1 MNELHCGLDG
11 RIEQISVLETAGLSS
26 QVVVDGEH
34 SGWWQS
40 WVGSCRYS
48 RDDFCVVP

>member
-34 SGWWQS
+34 WVVAELGWFMQ
-40 WVGSCRYS
+40 VLKG
-48 RDDFCVVP
+48 